1 MLTDLYTEIIKH
13 SQMTNT
19 FDRDS
24 LITEY
29 AQQVVEEMDLD
40 TLMSFV
46 YDVICERLDDMND
59 NEIVNEVNEYYPD
72 LLSEHN
78 IDPDIY

>member
-1 MLTDLYTEIIKH
+1 
-13 SQMTNT
+13 MTNT